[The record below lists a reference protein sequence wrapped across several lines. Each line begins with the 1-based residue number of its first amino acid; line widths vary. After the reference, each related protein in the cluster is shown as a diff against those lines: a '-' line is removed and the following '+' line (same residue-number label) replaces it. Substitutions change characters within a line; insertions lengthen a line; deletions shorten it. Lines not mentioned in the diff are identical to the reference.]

1 MEKIILR
8 KDYVVETLPV
18 EKAVGKTLVERAC
31 STWMETFIDEDTKEK
46 VDIERSEFI
55 FERGKYST
63 RRT

>member
-31 STWMETFIDEDTKEK
+31 YTWMETFIDD
-46 VDIERSEFI
+46 
-55 FERGKYST
+55 
-63 RRT
+63 